1 MTLCADKLVQALVR
15 NTTSF
20 YGGANRLHQAYT
32 NVYNG
37 SRLVAAG
44 SSESR
49 LGTVVKIWQRLPLT
63 RETIAGMVDKQA
75 LPALDMDV
83 SLLSSSEG
91 NIDKADCFTQSG
103 TVASESK
110 VKPRRYSPQ
119 LVFRQIAHD
128 IQRGVVLVMDG
139 IDWFRGW

>member
-32 NVYNG
+32 NVYNS

-103 TVASESK
+103 TVASESEA
-110 VKPRRYSPQ
+110 KPRRYSPQ